1 MLNYWMSLGIALP
14 WLFAIG
20 HGISRHDL
28 WPKLL
33 LVSLFVAIGTIQLAW
48 YLLLQGQ
55 LQAHP
60 WLLYIH
66 QPALFLIGPCL
77 YSYSE
82 MLSHHWNRP
91 PAHLYLHSI
100 PFFAVL
106 LISLAQWLGHDKHE
120 MVHLS
125 GAMVACSAAL
135 GSLYILPVIRRLWSA
150 RNPDVYIKVEMA
162 VLTLLAAIGGVVALA
177 ALMGGLLDEPLF
189 YYVYLSLITG
199 LMVATYLLGIKYPEL
214 VHYLTE
220 TVQQTEEKPKYE
232 RSTLGQL
239 PVQSLIDRMQQVMEE
254 EQLYQDENLN
264 LSALASVLSIS
275 PHQLSELLNE
285 KLGKNF
291 SRYLKECRVARAS
304 MRLISEPDEPI
315 LDIGFAVGFSS
326 SSAFY
331 AAFRE
336 IEGMP
341 PGQYRKQHL
350 QQVSA

>member
-1 MLNYWMSLGIALP
+1 MLNYWMSLGVALP
-14 WLFAIG
+14 WLFALG
-20 HGISRHDL
+20 HGLSRHAF
-28 WPKLL
+28 WPKVL
-33 LVSLFVAIGTIQLAW
+33 LVSLFVSIGTIQLAW
-48 YLLLQGQ
+48 FLILQEQ
-55 LQAHP
+55 LQAHA
-60 WLLYIH
+60 WLLYAH

-82 MLSHHWNRP
+82 MLSGHWEKP

-106 LISLAQWLGHDKHE
+106 LISLLQWLGHDKNDA
-120 MVHLS
+120 VKLS

-150 RNPDVYIKVEMA
+150 RRPDVYIKVEMV
-162 VLTLLAAIGGVVALA
+162 VLTVLATIGGVVALA

-189 YYVYLSLITG
+189 YSVYLSLITG
-199 LMVATYLLGIKYPEL
+199 LMVATYLLGIKYPEM

-220 TVQQTEEKPKYE
+220 TVQQAEEKPKYE
-232 RSTLGQL
+232 RSTLSQL
-239 PVQSLIDRMQQVMEE
+239 PVQQLIERLQAVMEE

-264 LSALASVLSIS
+264 LSALAEVLSIS

-304 MRLISEPDEPI
+304 ERLISEPDEPI
-315 LDIGFAVGFSS
+315 LNIGFAVGFSS

-336 IEGMP
+336 IEGVP

-350 QQVSA
+350 